1 MRRNS
6 NHVLVFVAVTV
17 AAAACSDSARI
28 MNPSEPN
35 VIRQSTGT
43 LASATAPQGIP
54 APPSGFTLFW
64 SDDFTGAAGTGVD
77 TTVWKYDTGPGRN
90 FGTGEIET
98 MTNSTANVF
107 KDGAGT
113 LVIKAINSHHAWTS
127 GRIETKRDDF
137 GAAPGGVVLMQAAI
151 QQPDSNLT
159 TANGTGYWPAFWM
172 LGSTFRTGTPWPTAG
187 EIDIMEDVNAQ
198 SVVYSTLHC
207 GTSPGGPCNE
217 TTGIGSG
224 PDACA
229 GCQTAYHT
237 YGVQIDRS
245 VSPEQIRYYLD
256 GVVHFTINATQVD
269 ATTWAQAV
277 DHPFFIIFDLAMG
290 GGFPN
295 AICNCTS
302 PTRSTVSGGAM
313 RIAYVAVYNKP

>member
-137 GAAPGGVVLMQAAI
+137 GAVPGGVVLMQAAI

-229 GCQTAYHT
+229 GCQNAYHT
-237 YGVQIDRS
+237 
-245 VSPEQIRYYLD
+245 
-256 GVVHFTINATQVD
+256 
-269 ATTWAQAV
+269 
-277 DHPFFIIFDLAMG
+277 
-290 GGFPN
+290 
-295 AICNCTS
+295 
-302 PTRSTVSGGAM
+302 
-313 RIAYVAVYNKP
+313 